1 MKQILKSIALLA
13 FVAGLVSCN
22 NVAKYETYAF
32 VSFGGTKYN
41 VREDAGVFKIP
52 VNLVSDKNLTTTVT
66 YRISSK
72 STAVK
77 GTDYTIPNETND
89 LGVGVLT
96 ISTDPATKC
105 DSIEICPIAAL
116 GTITNNKS
124 LILELET
131 VVGEDIYLGATD
143 SCKVTLV
150 DIDGPLFRMIGD
162 WSGTVTG
169 YRGDIKINWSIEEC
183 EEGEAAAYPNA
194 NLKIST
200 GSIMDL
206 SYGLKTEK
214 DVYCYFDQNL
224 SELQIYPAQLWLM
237 DMPFD
242 IGDLSFSID
251 EEATMNGTPVP
262 VTLSYNDNTLTF
274 DNLVYYALWTRDSEG
289 NADLCAGPYDLI
301 KPGGILR
308 KND

>member
-1 MKQILKSIALLA
+1 MKHIVKSIALLA
-13 FVAGLVSCN
+13 LAAGFVSCN

-41 VREDAGVFKIP
+41 VREDAGVFKMP
-52 VNLVSDKNLTTTVT
+52 VNLVSDEDLTTTVT
-66 YRISSK
+66 YTISSK

-77 GTDYTIPNETND
+77 GTDYTISND
-89 LGVGVLT
+89 SGVLT
-96 ISTDPATKC
+96 ISTDPAKC

-124 LILELET
+124 LVFELET

-150 DIDGPLFRMIGD
+150 DIDGPLYRMIGD

-183 EEGEAAAYPNA
+183 EEGEAAAYPDA

-200 GSIMDL
+200 GSIMNLGD
-206 SYGLKTEK
+206 GLKTEK
-214 DVYCYFDQNL
+214 DVYCYFDQQL
-224 SELQIYPAQLWLM
+224 SELLIYPAQLWMM
-237 DMPFD
+237 DIQFSN
-242 IGDLSFSID
+242 GEVLSFSID
-251 EEATMNGTPVP
+251 EEATLDGAAVP

-274 DNLVYYALWTRDSEG
+274 NNLVYYALWTKDSEG
-289 NADLCAGPYDLI
+289 NADLCAGAYDYI
-301 KPGGILR
+301 ESGGILR

>member
-1 MKQILKSIALLA
+1 MKHILKSIALLA
-13 FVAGLVSCN
+13 FAAGLVSCN

-52 VNLVSDKNLTTTVT
+52 VNLVSDKNLTTKVT
-66 YRISSK
+66 YKISLKK
-72 STAVK
+72 STAVE
-77 GTDYTIPNETND
+77 GTDYTIPDTSR
-89 LGVGVLT
+89 VLT
-96 ISTDPATKC
+96 ISTDPTKC

-131 VVGEDIYLGATD
+131 VVEDDIYLGATD
-143 SCKVTLV
+143 SCKVTIV

-169 YRGDIKINWSIEEC
+169 DDRDININWTFEEC

-251 EEATMNGTPVP
+251 EEATMKGTPVP

-289 NADLCAGPYDLI
+289 NADLYAGWFDLI

>member
-13 FVAGLVSCN
+13 FAVGLVSCN

-66 YRISSK
+66 YKISSK
-72 STAVK
+72 STAVE
-77 GTDYTIPNETND
+77 GTDYTIPNTS
-89 LGVGVLT
+89 GVLT
-96 ISTDPATKC
+96 ISTDPAKC

-124 LILELET
+124 LLLELET

-150 DIDGPLFRMIGD
+150 DIDGPLYRMIGD

-169 YRGDIKINWSIEEC
+169 YYGDININWSFEEC
-183 EEGEAAAYPNA
+183 EEGEAAAYPDA

-200 GSIMDL
+200 GSIMSLGD
-206 SYGLKTEK
+206 GLKTEK
-214 DVYCYFDQNL
+214 DVYCYFDQQL
-224 SELQIYPAQLWLM
+224 SELLIYPAQLWMM
-237 DMPFD
+237 DVPFSN
-242 IGDLSFSID
+242 GEVLSFSID
-251 EEATMNGTPVP
+251 EEATLDGAAVP
-262 VTLSYNDNTLTF
+262 ITLSYNDNTLTF
-274 DNLVYYALWTRDSEG
+274 NNLVYYALWTKDSEG
-289 NADLCAGPYDLI
+289 NADLCAGAYDYI
-301 KPGGILR
+301 EPGGILR